1 MRKDKLLTLLLAALV
16 LLMGA
21 CELSLQPRETA
32 SGAGSQTSVAP
43 GPLPTVTFDQS
54 DEEPPH
60 SSVSDTVQKV
70 LPSVVNV
77 RVTAIQQG
85 VLGGIQEGRGEGSGV
100 VIDSRGIIVTNNHVI
115 QDATEVTVVP
125 QDGRRLPGRVIGGIP
140 ERDLAV
146 IKVDADDLTPIELGT
161 SDKLRLGDE
170 VIAVGFPLGL
180 GPTVT
185 KGIVSAQNR
194 RIPVGDGQAST
205 ELRGLIQTDAAI
217 NPGNSGGALVDLN
230 GRLVGIN
237 TAAAGAGFAEN
248 VGFAINVNSAIPVI
262 RGILEDPPERRAW
275 LGVYLEEPDSEA
287 GLELGV
293 DPDLA
298 GALIVDVIP
307 GSPAEE
313 GGLEPGDVVTLVEGE
328 DIDGPQGLIDFL
340 IDYEAGQEIDIEY
353 VRGDETVSASLT
365 LAQRPASFAE
375 PTPTPTD

>member
-1 MRKDKLLTLLLAALV
+1 MLSFLLVALAPLES
-16 LLMGA
+16 A
-21 CELSLQPRETA
+21 CELTLQPREDSSE
-32 SGAGSQTSVAP
+32 SGDVEVVAP

-60 SSVSDTVQKV
+60 SSVSATIQKV

-77 RVTAIQQG
+77 RVTAIQPG
-85 VLGGIQEGRGEGSGV
+85 VFGDVQEGRGEGSGV
-100 VIDSRGIIVTNNHVI
+100 VIDRRGIIVTNNHVI
-115 QDATEVTVVP
+115 QDATEVTIVP
-125 QDGRRLPGRVIGGIP
+125 QDGRRLPGRVVGGIP

-146 IKVDADDLTPIELGT
+146 VKVDADDLKPIELGD

-170 VIAVGFPLGL
+170 VIAIGFPLGL

-194 RIPVGDGQAST
+194 RIPVGQGDASQ
-205 ELRGLIQTDAAI
+205 ELSGLIQTDAAI

-248 VGFAINVNSAIPVI
+248 VGFAININSALPVI
-262 RGILEDPPERRAW
+262 RSILEDPPEERAW
-275 LGVYLEEPDSEA
+275 LGVYLEEPNSEI

-293 DPDLA
+293 DPDVD
-298 GALIVDVIP
+298 GALIADVIP

-313 GGLEPGDVVTLVEGE
+313 GGLEPGDVITVVEGA
-328 DIDGPQGLIDFL
+328 DIAGPQSLIDFL
-340 IDYEAGQEIDIEY
+340 ADYEAGQEIDIEY
-353 VRGDETVSASLT
+353 VRGDEEESASLT
-365 LAQRPASFAE
+365 LAPRPASFGSPAPA
-375 PTPTPTD
+375 PTE

>member
-1 MRKDKLLTLLLAALV
+1 MRPTRTLSLALV
-16 LLMGA
+16 VLAL
-21 CELSLQPRETA
+21 TA
-32 SGAGSQTSVAP
+32 SACQLRLHPRDDASESEEAVAP
-43 GPLPTVTFDQS
+43 GPLPSVTFDQS

-60 SSVSDTVQKV
+60 SSVSATVQRV

-85 VLGGIQEGRGEGSGV
+85 VLGVQEGRGEGSGV
-100 VIDSRGIIVTNNHVI
+100 VIDRRGIIVTNNHVI

-146 IKVDADDLTPIELGT
+146 IKVDADDLTPIELGD
-161 SDKLRLGDE
+161 SSKLRLGDE
-170 VIAVGFPLGL
+170 VIAIGFPLGL

-185 KGIVSAQNR
+185 KGIVSAENR
-194 RIPVGDGQAST
+194 RIPLGGGATSL
-205 ELRGLIQTDAAI
+205 ELSGLIQTDAAI

-248 VGFAINVNSAIPVI
+248 VGFAININSAIPVI
-262 RGILEDPPERRAW
+262 QGILEDPPEERAW
-275 LGVYLEEPDSEA
+275 LGVFLGEPDSED

-293 DPDLA
+293 DPDVE
-298 GALIVDVIP
+298 GALIIDVIP
-307 GSPAEE
+307 GSPAED
-313 GGLEPGDVVTLVEGE
+313 GNLKPGDVVTSVEGTA
-328 DIDGPQGLIDFL
+328 ISGPQDLIDFL
-340 IDYEAGQEIDIEY
+340 IDFKAGQEIDIEW
-353 VRGDETVSASLT
+353 VRGDEELSATLT
-365 LAQRPASFAE
+365 LAPRPASFTD